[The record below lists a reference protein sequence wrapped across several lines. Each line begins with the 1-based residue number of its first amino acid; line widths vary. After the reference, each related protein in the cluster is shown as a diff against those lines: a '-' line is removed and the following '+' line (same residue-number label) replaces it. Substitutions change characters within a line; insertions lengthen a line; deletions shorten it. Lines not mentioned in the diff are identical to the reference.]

1 MTTCEPEHRHLVTAR
16 PDDGGRLDA
25 FLARRIKALSRS
37 RLKALITGGTVSAD
51 GETILDPSRAVKP
64 GTAYA
69 VTVPAA
75 VPAEPRGQDI
85 PLTILFEDEDLIVVD
100 KPAGLVV
107 HPAPGNPEGTL
118 VNALIYHCGASLSG
132 IGGVKRPGIVHRL
145 DKDTSGVM
153 VAAKTDRAHDGLVTQ
168 FQARTVERAYGALVW
183 GVPQPAAGRI
193 TGNIGRSPRNRK
205 KMAVVARGGR
215 PAATNYKVIRAFSS
229 AAELECRLESG
240 RTHQIRVHLAH
251 IGHAVIGDPV
261 YGGRGRGTREARLG
275 GVAHQALHAH
285 LLGFLHPISAEKMKF
300 EAPFPLYFNALLKKL
315 EEI

>member
-1 MTTCEPEHRHLVTAR
+1 
-16 PDDGGRLDA
+16 
-25 FLARRIKALSRS
+25 
-37 RLKALITGGTVSAD
+37 
-51 GETILDPSRAVKP
+51 
-64 GTAYA
+64 
-69 VTVPAA
+69 
-75 VPAEPRGQDI
+75 
-85 PLTILFEDEDLIVVD
+85 
-100 KPAGLVV
+100 
-107 HPAPGNPEGTL
+107 
-118 VNALIYHCGASLSG
+118 
-132 IGGVKRPGIVHRL
+132 
-145 DKDTSGVM
+145 
-153 VAAKTDRAHDGLVTQ
+153 
-168 FQARTVERAYGALVW
+168 
-183 GVPQPAAGRI
+183 
-193 TGNIGRSPRNRK
+193 
-205 KMAVVARGGR
+205 MAVVARGGR